1 MKSEKDIRIKI
12 ARIKEENEHLL
23 MGSMATVDINA
34 PRAIGQLAVTMALVA
49 LHWVIEETYKHEYTK
64 KRPNT

>member
-12 ARIKEENEHLL
+12 ARIKEKNEHLL

-34 PRAIGQLAVTMALVA
+34 PR
-49 LHWVIEETYKHEYTK
+49 E
-64 KRPNT
+64 